1 MLETVGALGIQS
13 RSAAMLNEIDGQQA
27 QAQIAAARKS
37 LQDYQQHQA
46 ALAKLFASADTTP
59 EQQQLLSDIEALAQK
74 ARPEMETALKA
85 IEDGDTVSATLTLM
99 TRAAPAESAWRAK
112 LAELI
117 ERQNQLNAASAEQA

>member
-1 MLETVGALGIQS
+1 
-13 RSAAMLNEIDGQQA
+13 
-27 QAQIAAARKS
+27 
-37 LQDYQQHQA
+37 
-46 ALAKLFASADTTP
+46 
-59 EQQQLLSDIEALAQK
+59 
-74 ARPEMETALKA
+74 METALKA

>member
-1 MLETVGALGIQS
+1 
-13 RSAAMLNEIDGQQA
+13 MLNEIDGQQA